1 MTSEGEEAATFPIGK
16 ERATMT
22 VSQILA
28 HAGLLLALS
37 VTTLYSQ
44 LQALGISRFGS
55 FNWSS
60 VVEALEIGAFGR
72 LIDVLNGA
80 ALSPWQYRI
89 FAPYTTDQL
98 ASVLNAIGT
107 TYPLIDSLILV
118 RLFQNLLLF
127 HLAWLLYKELGLAAR
142 LRWMGLIMV
151 AWGVGNASYDSNI
164 SMDTYYDVIFYL
176 GATLLALRKHYAWL
190 IPLSALAMANRE
202 TSAFIPLL
210 IPIMGI
216 GFNWADRRFT
226 KPRYLAITA
235 LACIAALS
243 TYIGIRY
250 SFGSREAIAPYDI
263 SPGLP
268 LLLEN
273 LGSRQTWLQM
283 MLVLGPI
290 PLFAVAWYKDLPN
303 VLQRMMLCIV
313 PLWMLV
319 HGFLGVMAEARLFLV
334 PQILIFIPAVLVA
347 LPGSFS
353 AVSNQRDRTAKP

>member
-1 MTSEGEEAATFPIGK
+1 MTIGREEVIASSIGK
-16 ERATMT
+16 EQATLT
-22 VSQILA
+22 ASQSLV

-37 VTTLYSQ
+37 IATLYAQ

-72 LIDVLNGA
+72 LIDVLGGT

-89 FAPYTTDQL
+89 FAPYTTDKVI
-98 ASVLNAIGT
+98 SVLNAFGT
-107 TYPLIDSLILV
+107 TYPLVDSLILV
-118 RLFQNLLLF
+118 RLFQNLLIF
-127 HLAWLLYKELGLAAR
+127 GLAWLLYKMLGVEAR
-142 LRWMGLIMV
+142 LRWMGLMMV
-151 AWGVGNASYDSNI
+151 AWGMGNASYDSNI
-164 SMDTYYDVIFYL
+164 SLDTYYDIIFYL
-176 GATLLALRKHYAWL
+176 GAALLVLKKQYAWL

-202 TSAFIPLL
+202 TSSFIPLL

-216 GFNWADRRFT
+216 GFSWTDRRFT
-226 KPRYLAITA
+226 ESRYLVITA
-235 LACIAALS
+235 FACLAAIA
-243 TYIGIRY
+243 TFIGIRY
-250 SFGSREAIAPYDI
+250 GFGAREVIAPYDV

-290 PLFAVAWYKDLPN
+290 PLFAVAWYKDVPT

-313 PLWMLV
+313 PLWLLI
-319 HGFLGVMAEARLFLV
+319 HSLLGVMAEARIFLV
-334 PQILIFIPAVLVA
+334 PQILIFIPAA
-347 LPGSFS
+347 LLALRGTRAVQVS
-353 AVSNQRDRTAKP
+353 VSNP